1 MQIIII
7 ISITTSREECSV
19 NSWYHPHLG
28 EEISHK
34 LPGVGAIF
42 KGNLDD
48 SDCPDP
54 QLLCK
59 GGQCLSE

>member
-1 MQIIII
+1 VQCKLMVPP
-7 ISITTSREECSV
+7 SPR
-19 NSWYHPHLG
+19 G
-28 EEISHK
+28 EISHK
-34 LPGVGAIF
+34 LPGVGAVS

-59 GGQCLSE
+59 GRQCLSQ